1 VLGFFGSVQEVSVL
15 QSKSSERG
23 ESMNTLEEC
32 EKKYCELRQMLV
44 AGGITT
50 VVNNQER
57 ASK

>member
-1 VLGFFGSVQEVSVL
+1 
-15 QSKSSERG
+15 
-23 ESMNTLEEC
+23 MNTLEEC